1 MPADICCCCWL
12 SLAKKRR
19 NKKNTV
25 FLPQCLYQGSSATG
39 MWFSGRFVIF
49 LFPVPPLFFFSA
61 MFVSGKFCD
70 GYVVFRKICDFFYF
84 LFLRFS
90 SSPQC
95 LCQGSSATGMWFSG
109 RFVIFLF
116 PVPPLFFFSAMFV
129 SGKFCDGYV
138 VFRKICDFFYFLF
151 LRFSSSSQCLYQG
164 SSATG
169 MWFSGRFVIFLF
181 PVPPLF
187 FFFAMFV
194 SGKFRNGYV
203 VFRKICNFFIS
214 CSSAFLLLRN
224 VCVREVL
231 RRVCGFPEDL

>member
-1 MPADICCCCWL
+1 MGVGIRKMPADICCCCWL

-70 GYVVFRKICDFFYF
+70 GYVVFRKICDFF
-84 LFLRFS
+84 
-90 SSPQC
+90 
-95 LCQGSSATGMWFSG
+95 
-109 RFVIFLF
+109 LF

-151 LRFSSSSQCLYQG
+151 LRFSSSPQCLCQG
-164 SSATG
+164 NSATG
-169 MWFSGRFVIFLF
+169 MR
-181 PVPPLF
+181 
-187 FFFAMFV
+187 
-194 SGKFRNGYV
+194 
-203 VFRKICNFFIS
+203 
-214 CSSAFLLLRN
+214 
-224 VCVREVL
+224 
-231 RRVCGFPEDL
+231 FPEGL

>member
-109 RFVIFLF
+109 RFVIF
-116 PVPPLFFFSAMFV
+116 
-129 SGKFCDGYV
+129 
-138 VFRKICDFFYFLF
+138 
-151 LRFSSSSQCLYQG
+151 
-164 SSATG
+164 
-169 MWFSGRFVIFLF
+169 
-181 PVPPLF
+181 
-187 FFFAMFV
+187 
-194 SGKFRNGYV
+194 
-203 VFRKICNFFIS
+203 FIS

-224 VCVREVL
+224 VCVREIP
-231 RRVCGFPEDL
+231 RRVCVFWKVYNFFVFPFLSRSSASPLSCSSVFQPPFFVLFPLFLYFYIFLSMYKKTPLSLC

>member
-95 LCQGSSATGMWFSG
+95 L
-109 RFVIFLF
+109 
-116 PVPPLFFFSAMFV
+116 
-129 SGKFCDGYV
+129 
-138 VFRKICDFFYFLF
+138 
-151 LRFSSSSQCLYQG
+151 YQG

-169 MWFSGRFVIFLF
+169 MWFSGRFVI
-181 PVPPLF
+181 
-187 FFFAMFV
+187 
-194 SGKFRNGYV
+194 
-203 VFRKICNFFIS
+203 FFIS

-224 VCVREVL
+224 VCVREIP
-231 RRVCGFPEDL
+231 RRVCVFWKVYNFFVFPFLSRSSASPLSCSSVFQPPFFVLFPLFLYFYIFLSMYKKTPLSLC

>member
-1 MPADICCCCWL
+1 MSVGIRKMPADICCCCWL

-95 LCQGSSATGMWFSG
+95 L
-109 RFVIFLF
+109 
-116 PVPPLFFFSAMFV
+116 
-129 SGKFCDGYV
+129 
-138 VFRKICDFFYFLF
+138 
-151 LRFSSSSQCLYQG
+151 YQG

-169 MWFSGRFVIFLF
+169 MWFSGRFVI
-181 PVPPLF
+181 
-187 FFFAMFV
+187 
-194 SGKFRNGYV
+194 
-203 VFRKICNFFIS
+203 FFIS

-224 VCVREVL
+224 VCVREIP
-231 RRVCGFPEDL
+231 RRVCVFWKVYNFFVFPFLSRSSASPLSCSSVFQPPFFVLFPLFLYFYIFLSMYKKTPLSLC

>member
-49 LFPVPPLFFFSA
+49 F
-61 MFVSGKFCD
+61 
-70 GYVVFRKICDFFYF
+70 F
-84 LFLRFS
+84 LFLHFS

-109 RFVIFLF
+109 RFVIF
-116 PVPPLFFFSAMFV
+116 
-129 SGKFCDGYV
+129 
-138 VFRKICDFFYFLF
+138 
-151 LRFSSSSQCLYQG
+151 
-164 SSATG
+164 
-169 MWFSGRFVIFLF
+169 
-181 PVPPLF
+181 
-187 FFFAMFV
+187 
-194 SGKFRNGYV
+194 
-203 VFRKICNFFIS
+203 FIS

-224 VCVREVL
+224 VCIREVP
-231 RRVCGFPEDL
+231 RRVCVFWKVYNFFVFPFLSRSSASPLSCSSVFQPPFFVLFPLFLYFYIFLSMYKKTPLSLC

>member
-39 MWFSGRFVIF
+39 MWFFGRFVIF

-61 MFVSGKFCD
+61 MFVSGKFRN

-95 LCQGSSATGMWFSG
+95 LYQGSSATGMWFFG

-129 SGKFCDGYV
+129 SGKFRDGYV
-138 VFRKICDFFYFLF
+138 VFRK
-151 LRFSSSSQCLYQG
+151 
-164 SSATG
+164 
-169 MWFSGRFVIFLF
+169 V
-181 PVPPLF
+181 
-187 FFFAMFV
+187 
-194 SGKFRNGYV
+194 
-203 VFRKICNFFIS
+203 CNFFIS

-224 VCVREVL
+224 VCVREVP
-231 RRVCGFPEDL
+231 RRVCVFWKVYNFFVFPFLSRSSASPLSCSSVFQPPFFVLFPLFLYFYIFLSMYKKTPLSLC

>member
-61 MFVSGKFCD
+61 MFVSGKFRD

-109 RFVIFLF
+109 RFVIF
-116 PVPPLFFFSAMFV
+116 
-129 SGKFCDGYV
+129 
-138 VFRKICDFFYFLF
+138 
-151 LRFSSSSQCLYQG
+151 
-164 SSATG
+164 
-169 MWFSGRFVIFLF
+169 
-181 PVPPLF
+181 
-187 FFFAMFV
+187 
-194 SGKFRNGYV
+194 
-203 VFRKICNFFIS
+203 FIS

-224 VCVREVL
+224 VCVREIP
-231 RRVCGFPEDL
+231 RRVCVFWKVYNFFVFPFLSRSSASPLSCSSVFQPPFFVLFPLFLYFYIFLSMYKKTPLSLC

>member
-70 GYVVFRKICDFFYF
+70 R
-84 LFLRFS
+84 
-90 SSPQC
+90 
-95 LCQGSSATGMWFSG
+95 
-109 RFVIFLF
+109 
-116 PVPPLFFFSAMFV
+116 
-129 SGKFCDGYV
+129 
-138 VFRKICDFFYFLF
+138 
-151 LRFSSSSQCLYQG
+151 
-164 SSATG
+164 
-169 MWFSGRFVIFLF
+169 
-181 PVPPLF
+181 
-187 FFFAMFV
+187 
-194 SGKFRNGYV
+194 YV

-224 VCVREVL
+224 VCVREIP

>member
-61 MFVSGKFCD
+61 MFVSGKFRD
-70 GYVVFRKICDFFYF
+70 
-84 LFLRFS
+84 
-90 SSPQC
+90 
-95 LCQGSSATGMWFSG
+95 GMWFSG

-129 SGKFCDGYV
+129 SGKF
-138 VFRKICDFFYFLF
+138 
-151 LRFSSSSQCLYQG
+151 
-164 SSATG
+164 
-169 MWFSGRFVIFLF
+169 
-181 PVPPLF
+181 
-187 FFFAMFV
+187 
-194 SGKFRNGYV
+194 RNGYV
-203 VFRKICNFFIS
+203 VFRKVYNFFVFPFLSRSSASPLS
-214 CSSAFLLLRN
+214 CSSVFQPPFFVLFPLFLYFYIFLSMYKKKLLCR
-224 VCVREVL
+224 CA
-231 RRVCGFPEDL
+231 EDSQSAV

>member
-39 MWFSGRFVIF
+39 MWFFGRFV
-49 LFPVPPLFFFSA
+49 
-61 MFVSGKFCD
+61 
-70 GYVVFRKICDFFYF
+70 FFYF

-95 LCQGSSATGMWFSG
+95 LCQGNSATGMWFSG

-129 SGKFCDGYV
+129 SGKFRD
-138 VFRKICDFFYFLF
+138 
-151 LRFSSSSQCLYQG
+151 
-164 SSATG
+164 
-169 MWFSGRFVIFLF
+169 
-181 PVPPLF
+181 
-187 FFFAMFV
+187 
-194 SGKFRNGYV
+194 GYV

-224 VCVREVL
+224 VCVREIP
-231 RRVCGFPEDL
+231 RRVCVFWKVYNFFVFPFLSRSSAFLFFRFSAPFFCSFSSVFIFLHFSQHV

>member
-61 MFVSGKFCD
+61 MFVSGKFRN

-95 LCQGSSATGMWFSG
+95 LYQGSSATGMWFSG

-129 SGKFCDGYV
+129 SGKFRDGY
-138 VFRKICDFFYFLF
+138 
-151 LRFSSSSQCLYQG
+151 
-164 SSATG
+164 A
-169 MWFSGRFVIFLF
+169 FSGRFIIFSFSLSS
-181 PVPPLF
+181 PVPPLLRFPVLPFFSPLFLF
-187 FFFAMFV
+187 FFLCFYIFT
-194 SGKFRNGYV
+194 
-203 VFRKICNFFIS
+203 FF
-214 CSSAFLLLRN
+214 SACIKKTPLSL
-224 VCVREVL
+224 C
-231 RRVCGFPEDL
+231 

>member
-39 MWFSGRFVIF
+39 MWFFGRFVIF

-61 MFVSGKFCD
+61 MFVSGKFRN

-95 LCQGSSATGMWFSG
+95 L
-109 RFVIFLF
+109 
-116 PVPPLFFFSAMFV
+116 
-129 SGKFCDGYV
+129 
-138 VFRKICDFFYFLF
+138 
-151 LRFSSSSQCLYQG
+151 YQG

-169 MWFSGRFVIFLF
+169 MWFSGRFVI
-181 PVPPLF
+181 
-187 FFFAMFV
+187 
-194 SGKFRNGYV
+194 
-203 VFRKICNFFIS
+203 FFIS

-224 VCVREVL
+224 VCVREIP
-231 RRVCGFPEDL
+231 RRVCVFWKVYNFFVFPFLSRSSASPLSCSSVFQPPFFVLFPLFLYFYIFLSMYKKKLLCRCAEDSQSAV